1 MNQILNYNHNSK
13 SLLNLKNDT
22 NILKFKKFNFIFW
35 LFLILSILFIILLIY
50 IKYNN
55 NKKENFSKELISSY
69 EITTLYNSSNNYSIQ
84 KTLSENL
91 NNEEPFVIGLI
102 NIDKIGITYPIIS
115 STDEELLKISPCRFY
130 GPMPN
135 TLRKLMYCRA

>member
-1 MNQILNYNHNSK
+1 MNQILNYRYNSNYNPK
-13 SLLNLKNDT
+13 LSLKDN
-22 NILKFKKFNFIFW
+22 NIPKAKKFNYIFW
-35 LFLILSILFIILLIY
+35 IFVFLSILFIIFFIY

-69 EITTLYNSSNNYSIQ
+69 EITTLYNSSNDYTVE
-84 KTLSENL
+84 KTISQNI
-91 NNEEPFVIGLI
+91 NEEPFVIGLI

-115 STDEELLKISPCRFY
+115 STNEDLLKISPCRFY

-135 TLRKLMYCRA
+135 TPR